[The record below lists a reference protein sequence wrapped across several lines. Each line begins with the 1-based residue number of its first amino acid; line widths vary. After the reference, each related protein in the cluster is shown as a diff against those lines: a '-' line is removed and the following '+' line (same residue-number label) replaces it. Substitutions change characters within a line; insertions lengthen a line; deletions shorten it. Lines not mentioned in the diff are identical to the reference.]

1 MRHRKHG
8 TGLMSHLHPWKYLEI
23 MLQFLKIIFKDNY
36 MKSHICLSKKQKNDI
51 LLVEGGFWKNQNMKT
66 SFTWLD
72 GTVWDKKVQR
82 LTKSHDHEHVVC
94 ATADVEEVGTV
105 TITGSEVEATS
116 GCWVTKRLSRRW
128 VEVFVE
134 INFEIRV

>member
-1 MRHRKHG
+1 
-8 TGLMSHLHPWKYLEI
+8 
-23 MLQFLKIIFKDNY
+23 

-51 LLVEGGFWKNQNMKT
+51 LLVEGGFEKNQNMKT

-94 ATADVEEVGTV
+94 VTVDVTV
-105 TITGSEVEATS
+105 TVTGSEVEATS
-116 GCWVTKRLSRRW
+116 GC
-128 VEVFVE
+128 
-134 INFEIRV
+134 